1 METEATE
8 AGTKNERWPLVR
20 DVLAFQCKLVVD
32 GFRDLVLVP
41 VSLITG
47 LVSVIG
53 KDGTPGREFYDLL
66 RAAQRTERWINL
78 FGAVEEREPRETGAA
93 DTTPAG
99 TPDLD
104 TLIARVETFLVDEY
118 RKGGVTAQAKERLDA
133 ALESLHGMRN
143 RIGGG
148 GRADSP

>member
-1 METEATE
+1 METEPTE
-8 AGTKNERWPLVR
+8 VHTKNERWPLMR

-47 LVSVIG
+47 LISLIG
-53 KDGTPGREFYDLL
+53 KNGVPGREFYDLL
-66 RAAQRTERWINL
+66 RVAHRSERWINL
-78 FGAVEEREPRETGAA
+78 FGAVEKEESHETG
-93 DTTPAG
+93 TPYPTPAT

-104 TLIARVETFLVDEY
+104 ALIARVESFLVEEY

-133 ALESLHGMRN
+133 ALDSLDGVRN
-143 RIGGG
+143 RIGR
-148 GRADSP
+148 GRAG

>member
-1 METEATE
+1 METEPTE
-8 AGTKNERWPLVR
+8 VDTGNERWPLIR
-20 DVLAFQCKLVVD
+20 DVLVFQCKLLVD

-47 LVSVIG
+47 LVSAIG
-53 KDGTPGREFYDLL
+53 KNGVPGREFYDLL
-66 RAAQRTERWINL
+66 RAAQRSERWINL
-78 FGAVEEREPRETGAA
+78 FGAVEEREPRETAAA
-93 DTTPAG
+93 DATPAG

-118 RKGGVTAQAKERLDA
+118 REGGVTAQAKERLDA

-143 RIGGG
+143 RIGR
-148 GRADSP
+148 GRAG